1 MLPIRLEK
9 AKGRDLIKKLDA
21 EVAKTG
27 GKNESSICGVV
38 SSSSGQA
45 SASFT
50 HPAGAGHLAWSR
62 MSPGRG
68 VSERDH
74 IPIWA
79 QSTVA
84 VLH

>member
-38 SSSSGQA
+38 ILVLRPGQRLLHPPRRRRA
-45 SASFT
+45 SRVVEDE
-50 HPAGAGHLAWSR
+50 SR
-62 MSPGRG
+62 TRG
-68 VSERDH
+68 V
-74 IPIWA
+74 
-79 QSTVA
+79 
-84 VLH
+84 